1 MNIFLPIFPSL
12 KHALDDL
19 LRKDADMAA
28 LYLSQA
34 NRETH
39 QHQNVER
46 LLEAYTQDLMEI
58 LNEIRNLRY
67 DPLFTLRSGD

>member
-1 MNIFLPIFPSL
+1 
-12 KHALDDL
+12 
-19 LRKDADMAA
+19 MAA